1 MTLAP
6 LARGQDVQPILQ
18 VKGLYKRFGGLV
30 AVDHVSLDIYPG
42 EVVGLLGD
50 NGAGKSTL
58 IKMISGVYKSDGGQ
72 ILLNNEVVSFSTPM
86 EARRRGIETI
96 YQDLALCENLD
107 ASANIFLGREQ
118 MRRQLGIFKVLA
130 RSYMLTESRQI
141 LDQLDIR
148 IPELR
153 NPIRQLSGGQR
164 QAVSIARAVYWNAHL
179 MIMDEPTAALGVP
192 EQLKVLELIRTL
204 RSQGVP
210 VILISHNMQDVFA
223 VADRVIVM
231 RRGSK
236 AGERRISET
245 NESEVVGLM
254 VGAEYTQVIK
264 QLHDAP
270 QVQLTTHDESE
281 TDSSLRSE

>member
-1 MTLAP
+1 MMA
-6 LARGQDVQPILQ
+6 DVRPILQ
-18 VKGLYKRFGGLV
+18 VKDLYKHFGGLV
-30 AVDHVSLDIYPG
+30 AVDHVSLDIHPG

-58 IKMISGVYKSDGGQ
+58 IKMISGAYKPDGGQ
-72 ILLNNEVVSFSTPM
+72 ILLDGAAVSFATPL

-107 ASANIFLGREQ
+107 ASANIFLGRER
-118 MRRQLGIFKVLA
+118 MRHQLGIFRVLH
-130 RSYMLTESRQI
+130 RSFMLRESRQV

-164 QAVSIARAVYWNAHL
+164 QAVSIARAVYWDARL

-204 RSQGVP
+204 RNRGVP

-236 AGERRISET
+236 AGEVRISDT
-245 NESEVVGLM
+245 NENEVVGLM

-264 QLHDAP
+264 QIHDAP
-270 QVQLTTHDESE
+270 EEVHITTHDERE
-281 TDSSLRSE
+281 KDIR

>member
-1 MTLAP
+1 MA
-6 LARGQDVQPILQ
+6 DEQPILQ
-18 VKGLYKRFGGLV
+18 VKDLYKHFGGLV
-30 AVDHVSLDIYPG
+30 AVDHVSLDIFPG

-58 IKMISGVYKSDGGQ
+58 IKMISGVYKPDGGQ
-72 ILLNNEVVSFSTPM
+72 LLLNGEAVSFATPL

-107 ASANIFLGREQ
+107 ASANIFLGRER
-118 MRRQLGIFKVLA
+118 MRHQLGILRVLD
-130 RSYMLTESRQI
+130 RPYMFRESRHV

-164 QAVSIARAVYWNAHL
+164 QAVSIARAVYWNASL

-204 RSQGVP
+204 RNQGVP
-210 VILISHNMQDVFA
+210 VLLISHNMQDVFA

-236 AGERRISET
+236 AGELRTRET
-245 NESEVVGLM
+245 NENEVVGLM
-254 VGAEYTQVIK
+254 VGAEYTREIK
-264 QLHDAP
+264 QLQDAP
-270 QVQLTTHDESE
+270 EEVHITTHDENAKDF
-281 TDSSLRSE
+281 T

>member
-1 MTLAP
+1 MA
-6 LARGQDVQPILQ
+6 DVQPILQ
-18 VKGLYKRFGGLV
+18 VKDLYKRFGGLV
-30 AVDHVSLDIYPG
+30 AVDHVSLDIHPG

-58 IKMISGVYKSDGGQ
+58 IKMISGAYKPDGGQ
-72 ILLNNEVVSFSTPM
+72 LLLNGEAVSFSTPL

-96 YQDLALCENLD
+96 YQDLALCDNLD
-107 ASANIFLGREQ
+107 AGANIFLGRER
-118 MRRQLGIFKVLA
+118 MRRQLGIIRVLD
-130 RSYMLTESRQI
+130 RPYMLREARQV

-153 NPIRQLSGGQR
+153 TPIRQLSGGQR
-164 QAVSIARAVYWNAHL
+164 QAVSIARAVYWKAHL

-204 RSQGVP
+204 RNQGVP
-210 VILISHNMQDVFA
+210 VILISHNMLDVFA

-236 AGERRISET
+236 SGERRISET
-245 NESEVVGLM
+245 NENEVVGLM
-254 VGAEYTQVIK
+254 VGAEYTKVIK
-264 QLHDAP
+264 QIHDAP
-270 QVQLTTHDESE
+270 EEVHLTTHDESE
-281 TDSSLRSE
+281 KDIR

>member
-1 MTLAP
+1 MA
-6 LARGQDVQPILQ
+6 DVQPILQ
-18 VKGLYKRFGGLV
+18 VKELYKRFGGLV
-30 AVDHVSLDIYPG
+30 AVDHVSLDIHPG

-58 IKMISGVYKSDGGQ
+58 IKMISGVYKPDGGQ
-72 ILLNNEVVSFSTPM
+72 IVLNGEAVSFSTPL

-107 ASANIFLGREQ
+107 ASANIFLGREK
-118 MRRQLGIFKVLA
+118 MRHQLGIFSVLD
-130 RSYMLTESRQI
+130 RSFMLHESRQV

-164 QAVSIARAVYWNAHL
+164 QAVSIARAVYWNASL

-204 RSQGVP
+204 RHRGVP

-236 AGERRISET
+236 AGERKISET
-245 NESEVVGLM
+245 NENEVVGLM

-270 QVQLTTHDESE
+270 EEIHLTTHNENKKE
-281 TDSSLRSE
+281 IG

>member
-1 MTLAP
+1 MAN
-6 LARGQDVQPILQ
+6 AQPVLQ
-18 VKGLYKRFGGLV
+18 VKDLYKRFGGLV
-30 AVDHVSLDIYPG
+30 AVDHVSLDVYPG

-58 IKMISGVYKSDGGQ
+58 IKMISGAYRSDGGQ
-72 ILLNNEVVSFSTPM
+72 ILLNNEAVSFATPM

-107 ASANIFLGREQ
+107 ASANIFLGRER
-118 MRRQLGIFKVLA
+118 MRRQLGVFNVLDRPDMLREA
-130 RSYMLTESRQI
+130 RQV

-204 RSQGVP
+204 RTQGVP

-236 AGERRISET
+236 AGERKISET
-245 NESEVVGLM
+245 NENEVVGLM
-254 VGAEYTQVIK
+254 VGAEYSQVMK

-270 QVQLTTHDESE
+270 ELHITTHNESE
-281 TDSSLRSE
+281 SDIQ

>member
-1 MTLAP
+1 MA
-6 LARGQDVQPILQ
+6 DVQPILQ
-18 VKGLYKRFGGLV
+18 AKGLYKHFGGLV
-30 AVDHVSLDIYPG
+30 AVDHVSLDVYPG
-42 EVVGLLGD
+42 EVIGLLGD

-58 IKMISGVYKSDGGQ
+58 IKMISGAYKADGGQ
-72 ILLNNEVVSFSTPM
+72 VLLDGEAVSFSTPL

-96 YQDLALCENLD
+96 YQDLALCDNLD
-107 ASANIFLGREQ
+107 ASANIFLGREK
-118 MRRQLGIFKVLA
+118 MRHQLGIFRRLD
-130 RSYMLTESRQI
+130 RPYMLRESRQV

-179 MIMDEPTAALGVP
+179 MIMDEPTASLGVP

-204 RSQGVP
+204 RNQGVP

-236 AGERRISET
+236 AGERKISET
-245 NESEVVGLM
+245 TENEVVSLM

-264 QLHDAP
+264 KLHDAP
-270 QVQLTTHDESE
+270 EEIHLITTHDENE
-281 TDSSLRSE
+281 KNIG

>member
-1 MTLAP
+1 MMA
-6 LARGQDVQPILQ
+6 DVRPILQ
-18 VKGLYKRFGGLV
+18 VKDLYKHFGGLV
-30 AVDHVSLDIYPG
+30 AVDHVSLDIHPG

-58 IKMISGVYKSDGGQ
+58 IKMISGAYKPDGGQ
-72 ILLNNEVVSFSTPM
+72 ILLEGEAVSFATPL

-107 ASANIFLGREQ
+107 ASANIFLGRER
-118 MRRQLGIFKVLA
+118 MRHQLGIFRVLH
-130 RSYMLTESRQI
+130 RSFMLRESRQV

-164 QAVSIARAVYWNAHL
+164 QAVSIARAVYWDARL

-192 EQLKVLELIRTL
+192 EQLKVLEPIRTL
-204 RSQGVP
+204 RNQGVP

-236 AGERRISET
+236 AGEVRISDT
-245 NESEVVGLM
+245 NENEVVGLM
-254 VGAEYTQVIK
+254 VGAEYTRVIK
-264 QLHDAP
+264 QIHDAP
-270 QVQLTTHDESE
+270 EEVHITTHDESE
-281 TDSSLRSE
+281 KDIR

>member
-1 MTLAP
+1 MKA
-6 LARGQDVQPILQ
+6 DVQPILQ
-18 VKGLYKRFGGLV
+18 VKNLYKRFGGLV
-30 AVDHVSLDIYPG
+30 AVDHVSLDIHPG

-58 IKMISGVYKSDGGQ
+58 IKMISGAYKPDGGQ
-72 ILLNNEVVSFSTPM
+72 LLLDGQEVSFSTPL

-107 ASANIFLGREQ
+107 ASANIFLGRER
-118 MRRQLGIFKVLA
+118 MRHQLGIFRVLH
-130 RSYMLTESRQI
+130 RSYMLHESRQV

-164 QAVSIARAVYWNAHL
+164 QAVSIARAVYWKARL

-204 RSQGVP
+204 RNQGVP

-223 VADRVIVM
+223 VADRAIVM

-236 AGERRISET
+236 AGEVRISDT
-245 NESEVVGLM
+245 NENEVVGLM

-264 QLHDAP
+264 QIHDAP
-270 QVQLTTHDESE
+270 EEVHITTHDESE
-281 TDSSLRSE
+281 KDIH

>member
-1 MTLAP
+1 MMA
-6 LARGQDVQPILQ
+6 DVRPILQ
-18 VKGLYKRFGGLV
+18 VKDLYKHFGGLV
-30 AVDHVSLDIYPG
+30 AVDHVSLDIHPG

-58 IKMISGVYKSDGGQ
+58 IKMISGAYKPDGGQ
-72 ILLNNEVVSFSTPM
+72 ILLDGAAVSFATPL

-107 ASANIFLGREQ
+107 ASANIFLGRER
-118 MRRQLGIFKVLA
+118 MRHQLGIFRVLH
-130 RSYMLTESRQI
+130 RSFMLRESRQV

-164 QAVSIARAVYWNAHL
+164 QAVSIARAVYWDARL

-204 RSQGVP
+204 RNRGVP

-236 AGERRISET
+236 AGDVRISDT
-245 NESEVVGLM
+245 NENEVVGLM

-264 QLHDAP
+264 QIHDAP
-270 QVQLTTHDESE
+270 EEVHITTHDESE
-281 TDSSLRSE
+281 KDIS

>member
-1 MTLAP
+1 MA
-6 LARGQDVQPILQ
+6 DVQPILQ
-18 VKGLYKRFGGLV
+18 VKELYKRFGGLV

-42 EVVGLLGD
+42 EVIGLLGD

-58 IKMISGVYKSDGGQ
+58 IKMISGVYKPDGGQ
-72 ILLNNEVVSFSTPM
+72 ILLNGKAVSFATPL

-107 ASANIFLGREQ
+107 ASANIFLGREK
-118 MRRQLGIFKVLA
+118 MRRQLGIFRALD
-130 RSYMLTESRQI
+130 RSYMLRESRQV
-141 LDQLDIR
+141 LNQLDIR

-204 RSQGVP
+204 RNQGVP

-223 VADRVIVM
+223 VADRAIVM

-236 AGERRISET
+236 AGERKISET
-245 NESEVVGLM
+245 NENEVVSLM

-264 QLHDAP
+264 QIHDAP
-270 QVQLTTHDESE
+270 EEVHITTHDESE
-281 TDSSLRSE
+281 KDQN